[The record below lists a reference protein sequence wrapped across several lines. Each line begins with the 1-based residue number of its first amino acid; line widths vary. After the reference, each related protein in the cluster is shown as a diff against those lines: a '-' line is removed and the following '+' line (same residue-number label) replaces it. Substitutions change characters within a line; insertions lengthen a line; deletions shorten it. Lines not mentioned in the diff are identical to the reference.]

1 MRRIAALVAL
11 GALSVA
17 LLGGGASGGSRQL
30 KVALVTDIISTS
42 SRDLRGVIYLGF
54 LRGVKQFGVQ
64 GRAVQTDPKQ
74 GIGPALAELGRQGYD
89 LVFTGIPGSDQDL
102 KAIASVAARF
112 PRSRF
117 AIPIP
122 IQDLPARPKN
132 VVGSFWHPEEPSYLA
147 GYLAGLMEKARPGKD
162 VVGSVGGYPV
172 GDVFPFIAGFEAGAK
187 KADPGITTLRG
198 YANDFVNP
206 AKCKAVAR
214 SQIAE
219 GAGVVF
225 PVAGLC
231 GLGALQAAKAEH
243 VWGIGVDVDESFLGP
258 HILTSVLK
266 GAKGQDVFLTIKAL
280 VQGKLRTGG
289 NLQWNLANGGV
300 GLGTISPKVPRAFV
314 QRLDA
319 IRRQIAAGKIR
330 VPSTLG

>member
-11 GALSVA
+11 VALSVA

-42 SRDLRGVIYLGF
+42 PRDLRGVIYLGF
-54 LRGVKQFGVQ
+54 LRGVKQFAVQ
-64 GRAVQTDPKQ
+64 GRAVQTNPKQ
-74 GIGPALAELGRQGYD
+74 GLGPVLEQLGRQGYD
-89 LVFTGIPGSDQDL
+89 LVFTGIPTSDEDL
-102 KAIASVAARF
+102 KAMATVAARF
-112 PRSRF
+112 PASRF
-117 AIPIP
+117 AIPLP
-122 IQDLPARPKN
+122 IQDLPTRPKN
-132 VVGSFWHPEEPSYLA
+132 VVGSAWHVEEPSYLA

-162 VVGSVGGYPV
+162 VVGSVGGYPI
-172 GDVFPFIAGFEAGAK
+172 GDVFPFIAGYEAGAK

-206 AKCKAVAR
+206 TKCQAVAR
-214 SQIAE
+214 SQIAQ

-225 PVAGLC
+225 AVAGLC

-243 VWGIGVDVDESFLGP
+243 VWGIGVDVDQSFLGP
-258 HILTSVLK
+258 QILTSVLK

-289 NLQWNLANGGV
+289 NLQWNLADGAV
-300 GLGTISPKVPRAFV
+300 GLGRISPKVPRAFV
-314 QRLDA
+314 QQLDT
-319 IRRQIAAGKIR
+319 IREEIATGKIA